1 MSASTAEEEAAVLDR
16 FLTRLALTEED
27 KLEKVL
33 SKLLPVAIRNLASP
47 HENTKTKVSCAPV
60 RLVAEWLIVQW
71 SGATLKSHP
80 FKPFRDASS
89 CFKQQRSHSA
99 YQDRLCS

>member
-47 HENTKTKVSCAPV
+47 HENTKTKVSCAPI
-60 RLVAEWLIVQW
+60 RFSGRVADCSTEW
-71 SGATLKSHP
+71 GY
-80 FKPFRDASS
+80 F
-89 CFKQQRSHSA
+89 
-99 YQDRLCS
+99 